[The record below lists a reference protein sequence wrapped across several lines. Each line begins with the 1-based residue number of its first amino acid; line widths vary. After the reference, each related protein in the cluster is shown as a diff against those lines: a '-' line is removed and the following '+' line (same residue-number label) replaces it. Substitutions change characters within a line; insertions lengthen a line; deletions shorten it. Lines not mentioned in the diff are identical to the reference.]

1 MHNNCKNK
9 GSDYTSIPLGL
20 GFEISESKTPAAT
33 KPGRRKISTLTASL
47 DAQLTLIAYSP
58 LYIHDLFYK
67 LISTEPAPS
76 TPVLSN
82 GSRRCGSVA
91 LGAGPR
97 VRGQPGADSRDRAGA
112 ECRAGVYSSQTG
124 RCPSGLPGTVSGP
137 VPFRNSNGGTTNW
150 LISFAEQYMNK
161 GRFFGGRSLLAG
173 SVVTLRRS
181 RPAICDAPARSLG
194 SNRMV
199 RSVYSN
205 SNKKKERFVYQ
216 WPAC

>member
-1 MHNNCKNK
+1 MPNSRSSPIARYIFMICSINLYQQNPRRQHPSYRTGAAAAGLSRSALARAS
-9 GSDYTSIPLGL
+9 GSAGCSRI
-20 GFEISESKTPAAT
+20 
-33 KPGRRKISTLTASL
+33 
-47 DAQLTLIAYSP
+47 
-58 LYIHDLFYK
+58 
-67 LISTEPAPS
+67 EPARNV
-76 TPVLSN
+76 TLRN
-82 GSRRCGSVA
+82 
-91 LGAGPR
+91 
-97 VRGQPGADSRDRAGA
+97 SRDRAGA

-173 SVVTLRRS
+173 SVVALRRS

-194 SNRMV
+194 SKRMV

-205 SNKKKERFVYQ
+205 SNNKKERFVYQ